1 MQTTFLDEA
10 EEHDRWVFGRNCP
23 GGKINTIKEQ
33 KNRTLEM
40 AKKVCSET
48 CNLLELC
55 DYATLYYDEETTRE
69 ECTLR
74 SENCGDWVNYGN
86 QLDRYFYQKG
96 TLKIHIK
103 KSL

>member
-23 GGKINTIKEQ
+23 GGKMDTIKEQ

-48 CNLLELC
+48 CNF
-55 DYATLYYDEETTRE
+55 ATLYYDEETRRE

-74 SENCGDWVNYGN
+74 SEDCGDWVNYGN

-96 TLKIHIK
+96 TNPT
-103 KSL
+103 SRF